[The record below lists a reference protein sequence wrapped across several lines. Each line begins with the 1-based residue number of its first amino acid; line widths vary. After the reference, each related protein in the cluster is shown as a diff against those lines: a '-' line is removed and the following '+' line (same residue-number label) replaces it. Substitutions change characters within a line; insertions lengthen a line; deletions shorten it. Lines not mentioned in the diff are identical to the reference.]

1 MFCNLQ
7 KFPAG
12 NDLLL
17 HSQNLAELAERERLA
32 KQVNINDCHFQW
44 LYWTLMS
51 YALKYDGCEHIVL
64 KLNNESS
71 RSVWHCHIIQ
81 GGHRTSKVLE
91 TS

>member
-32 KQVNINDCHFQW
+32 KQVTINDCHFQW
-44 LYWTLMS
+44 L
-51 YALKYDGCEHIVL
+51 H
-64 KLNNESS
+64 
-71 RSVWHCHIIQ
+71 
-81 GGHRTSKVLE
+81 
-91 TS
+91 